1 MPCSEINKT
10 KLKSIL
16 QRKIFK
22 KIDKPKELWRAVK
35 PFGLPSKKGTL
46 SNIIYQNIYLKKG
59 DKICFDYK
67 TNANGLKDF
76 FCNLA
81 GDLVTKLP
89 PSANRFGLDV
99 VRNHFQSIL
108 GLLPSKFNFSNVTE
122 ELVLQ
127 LLKDMNIDKAAGI
140 IFQENF

>member
-1 MPCSEINKT
+1 M
-10 KLKSIL
+10 
-16 QRKIFK
+16 
-22 KIDKPKELWRAVK
+22 
-35 PFGLPSKKGTL
+35 
-46 SNIIYQNIYLKKG
+46 
-59 DKICFDYK
+59 
-67 TNANGLKDF
+67 KDF

-99 VRNHFQSIL
+99 VRNYFQSIL

>member
-99 VRNHFQSIL
+99 VRNHFQSTL
-108 GLLPSKFNFSNVTE
+108 GLLPSKFNF
-122 ELVLQ
+122 
-127 LLKDMNIDKAAGI
+127 
-140 IFQENF
+140 